1 MAAQVLILIGSD
13 SDLPAVRPAL
23 EMLREFGIPFDI
35 NVSSAHRTPDRTRR
49 LVAEA
54 EAAGAKVI
62 IAAAGGAA
70 HLAGV
75 VAAETTLP
83 VIGVPLDSSPLAGI
97 DALLATA
104 QMPSGIPVA
113 TMAVGEWGAA
123 NAGVLAARIL
133 ALSDDRLR
141 SALAEHRERMDRR
154 IEQKAERLRRSLD
167 K

>member
-23 EMLREFGIPFDI
+23 ETLREFGIPFDI
-35 NVSSAHRTPDRTRR
+35 NVSSAHRTPERTRR